1 MICSWSAM
9 PILVFQVLRDPD
21 CDWKTFAGSEKIR
34 TPGQDTRATIS
45 QHLPCQ
51 QHDENHFSY

>member
-1 MICSWSAM
+1 MAYFRSSL

-34 TPGQDTRATIS
+34 TPGQDTRTTIF
-45 QHLPCQ
+45 QHLP
-51 QHDENHFSY
+51 